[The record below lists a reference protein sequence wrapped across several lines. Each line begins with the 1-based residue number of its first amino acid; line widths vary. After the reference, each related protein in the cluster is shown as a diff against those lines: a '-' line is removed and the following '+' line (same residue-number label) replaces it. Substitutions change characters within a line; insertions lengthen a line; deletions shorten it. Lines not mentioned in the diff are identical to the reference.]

1 MAGADVLM
9 SYHDAMDDY
18 DLPELTAAEVHE
30 QVEDWLR
37 RLDDLFARIRTWATA
52 RGLTVKD
59 GEPRPMLEEPMER
72 VGEPARDQPILVLR
86 SAEGKEI
93 WVWPRTP
100 WVLNASGCVDLL
112 SQKGIYTLID
122 RAEPLDPPKWVLWK
136 VGAGGTGRPFDPELL
151 AEMV

>member
-1 MAGADVLM
+1 VAGSEVRM
-9 SYHDAMDDY
+9 SDYDSMDDY
-18 DLPELTAAEVHE
+18 DLPELTAQEVHAR
-30 QVEDWLR
+30 VEDWLR
-37 RLDDLFARIRTWATA
+37 RLDDLFARIRSWATT

-59 GEPRPMLEEPMER
+59 GEPRPMLEEAMER
-72 VGEPARDQPILVLR
+72 VGEPARDQPTLVLR

-93 WVWPRTP
+93 WVWPITP